1 VNHTISYRLI
11 QQAKATNQAIAI
23 EYLTGIRE
31 RTNELPRSKTERRC
45 SNSWALYQL
54 RQFLAYKGVRVGV
67 AVKRVASLHLE
78 NLSLLQRDR
87 SSAGQKVCVPER
99 VLRLNR

>member
-1 VNHTISYRLI
+1 M

-54 RQFLAYKGVRVGV
+54 RQSLAYKGVKVGV
-67 AVKRVASLHLE
+67 AVKRVAGSYTSKTCHCCNVIGHRQGKRFACL
-78 NLSLLQRDR
+78 NLSC
-87 SSAGQKVCVPER
+87 G
-99 VLRLNR
+99 